1 MEKQKNSILKSQ
13 IQSILSAAFQVPP
26 EMVTP
31 DLEFGDIPE
40 WDSLGHMEMMMQ
52 LEEEFGI
59 EISADTI
66 AVLISISKIAEY
78 IQEQNQRKS

>member
-1 MEKQKNSILKSQ
+1 MEKQKNTTLNSQ
-13 IQSILSAAFQVPP
+13 IQSILAEAFQIAP

-40 WDSLGHMEMMMQ
+40 WDSLGHMEVMMQ

-59 EISADTI
+59 EISAETI
-66 AVLISISKIAEY
+66 ADLISIPKISEH
-78 IQEQNQRKS
+78 IEEQNQGKE